1 MHTAWIQQP
10 YSIHTTSIQHG
21 YSMHTTTIQQPYSMH
36 TTTIQHPYNI
46 HTARIQHA
54 YSMHTTTIQHGYSMD
69 TACIQHIVT
78 CKNPNIQRVGC
89 SPMLMIHRAT
99 RRHAAD
105 ASSCF
110 MGRLRV
116 RRAPHTRKSKNQ
128 TRRDTNSGTDSVR
141 KTGMGRV
148 HWMKGRGSS
157 MKRLQEVPSKVWGK
171 FQVQRLT
178 DKY

>member
-1 MHTAWIQQP
+1 MHPTTIQHA
-10 YSIHTTSIQHG
+10 YNNHTTSIQH
-21 YSMHTTTIQQPYSMH
+21 PYSMH
-36 TTTIQHPYNI
+36 TTTIQH
-46 HTARIQHA
+46 A
-54 YSMHTTTIQHGYSMD
+54 YSMDTACIQHPYSMD

-89 SPMLMIHRAT
+89 SPILMIHRAT

-148 HWMKGRGSS
+148 HWMKGGGSS
-157 MKRLQEVPSKVWGK
+157 MERLQEVPSKVWDK

-178 DKY
+178 AKY